1 MIKSNALPTRR
12 QERID
17 TTICKVCFVAI
28 PAQQT
33 DTHTTWHK
41 EKTVT
46 PAKGKA

>member
-33 DTHTTWHK
+33 DTHIAWH
-41 EKTVT
+41 EERRDDLS
-46 PAKGKA
+46 KGKA

>member
-33 DTHTTWHK
+33 GSHAAWHDDR
-41 EKTVT
+41 TAT
-46 PAKGKA
+46 PGKDKA